1 MIDAPISPDILE
13 ETLKRN
19 QDTEIVTLLAERLN
33 IDAEEALRI
42 YYSSRLAEQI
52 NEGAYGIQYMD
63 PVYLVEDLLENEP
76 EVAARPMKNHEE
88 NMSCAWLWSHDT
100 R

>member
-52 NEGAYGIQYMD
+52 NEGAYGIQY
-63 PVYLVEDLLENEP
+63 LSLIHISEP
-76 EVAARPMKNHEE
+76 TRP
-88 NMSCAWLWSHDT
+88 
-100 R
+100 

>member
-52 NEGAYGIQYMD
+52 NEGRLRH
-63 PVYLVEDLLENEP
+63 PVHGSRLSRRRSTGKRAGSCSSLCKIT
-76 EVAARPMKNHEE
+76 RE

>member
-42 YYSSRLAEQI
+42 YYSSRLA
-52 NEGAYGIQYMD
+52 
-63 PVYLVEDLLENEP
+63 
-76 EVAARPMKNHEE
+76 
-88 NMSCAWLWSHDT
+88 
-100 R
+100 

>member
-33 IDAEEALRI
+33 IDAEEAL
-42 YYSSRLAEQI
+42 
-52 NEGAYGIQYMD
+52 GIQYMD

-76 EVAARPMKNHEE
+76 EVAARPM
-88 NMSCAWLWSHDT
+88 
-100 R
+100 

>member
-19 QDTEIVTLLAERLN
+19 QDTERLN

-76 EVAARPMKNHEE
+76 EVAARPM
-88 NMSCAWLWSHDT
+88 
-100 R
+100 

>member
-19 QDTEIVTLLAERLN
+19 HDTEIVTLLAERLN

-52 NEGAYGIQYMD
+52 NEGAYGIQYRD

-76 EVAARPMKNHEE
+76 EVAARP
-88 NMSCAWLWSHDT
+88 

>member
-33 IDAEEALRI
+33 IDAEEAPPHL
-42 YYSSRLAEQI
+42 
-52 NEGAYGIQYMD
+52 
-63 PVYLVEDLLENEP
+63 LLEP
-76 EVAARPMKNHEE
+76 IGRA
-88 NMSCAWLWSHDT
+88 D
-100 R
+100 

>member
-33 IDAEEALRI
+33 IDAEEALR
-42 YYSSRLAEQI
+42 LAEQI

-76 EVAARPMKNHEE
+76 EVAARPM
-88 NMSCAWLWSHDT
+88 
-100 R
+100 

>member
-76 EVAARPMKNHEE
+76 EVAARP
-88 NMSCAWLWSHDT
+88 T
-100 R
+100 

>member
-42 YYSSRLAEQI
+42 YYSSRLPSRLTRAPTASSTWIPSISSKIYWKTSRKLQLAPCKI
-52 NEGAYGIQYMD
+52 TRRIC
-63 PVYLVEDLLENEP
+63 P
-76 EVAARPMKNHEE
+76 ARG
-88 NMSCAWLWSHDT
+88 LWSHDT